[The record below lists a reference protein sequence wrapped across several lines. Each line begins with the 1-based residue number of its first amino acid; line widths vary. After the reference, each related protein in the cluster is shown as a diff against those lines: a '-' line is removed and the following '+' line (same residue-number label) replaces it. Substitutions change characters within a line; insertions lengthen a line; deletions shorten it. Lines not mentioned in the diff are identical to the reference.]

1 VTDKPVAATLERGT
15 PAFRRANW
23 ALFLAAFSMFGSLYS
38 VQPLLPIFVT
48 EYGVRAD
55 ESSLALSLTSAVLGI
70 FMVFAGALSDA
81 AGRKRLMVTS
91 LWLTAMLNFAVMLAP
106 SWNTLLV
113 ARTLLGLVLCG
124 VPSVAMAYIA
134 EEVDPRSL
142 SFAMGLYIGGT
153 AIGGM
158 VGRILLGVMA
168 DLASWRLG
176 MGVFAALVLASAIS
190 MQRLLPESRHFVAKP
205 FEAGQFLPGL
215 GRLFTDPGLR
225 WLYAEAFLLMGSFV
239 TVFNYISFR
248 LSAAPYSLSHT
259 LISFLFL
266 SYVIGSGSSAWA
278 GGLADRVGRRKV
290 LWWMVLT
297 MVAGLALISMR
308 PLVAVAAGAVVL
320 AFGFF
325 GSHTITSSW
334 VGRRALG
341 ARAQASSLY
350 LLFYYMGASFIG
362 TAGGWFWSRQA
373 WPGVAMLVAASLILA
388 LAVAIRLFFLPPLPI
403 PETRS
408 SLVPAP

>member
-1 VTDKPVAATLERGT
+1 MTLKPVAATLERGT

-81 AGRKRLMVTS
+81 AGRKRLMVAS
-91 LWLTAMLNFAVMLAP
+91 LWLTAALNFAVMLAP
-106 SWNTLLV
+106 TWTTLLV

-134 EEVDPRSL
+134 EEMDPRSL

-158 VGRILLGVMA
+158 VGRVLLGVMA
-168 DLASWRLG
+168 DVASWRTG
-176 MGVFAALVLASAIS
+176 MGLFAALVLLSAVA
-190 MQRLLPESRHFVAKP
+190 MQRLLPESRHFVAQR
-205 FEAGQFLPGL
+205 FAASRFLPGL
-215 GRLFTDPGLR
+215 GQLFRDTGLR
-225 WLYAEAFLLMGSFV
+225 WLYVEAFLLMGSFV
-239 TVFNYISFR
+239 TVFNYIGFR

-259 LISFLFL
+259 LISLLFL
-266 SYVIGSGSSAWA
+266 SYVVGTAGSSAA
-278 GGLADRVGRRKV
+278 GALADRMGRRNV
-290 LWWMVLT
+290 LWWMVLI
-297 MVAGLALISMR
+297 MVVGLALISMR
-308 PLVAVAAGAVVL
+308 PLAAVVAGAIVL
-320 AFGFF
+320 PFGFF

-362 TAGGWFWSRQA
+362 TAGGWFWIRQA
-373 WPGVAMLVAASLILA
+373 WPGVALLVGASLLLA

-403 PETRS
+403 PETHAS
-408 SLVPAP
+408 PVPAP

>member
-1 VTDKPVAATLERGT
+1 VTLKPVAATLERGT

-81 AGRKRLMVTS
+81 AGRKRLMVAS
-91 LWLTAMLNFAVMLAP
+91 LWLTAALNFAVMLAP
-106 SWNTLLV
+106 TWTTLLV

-134 EEVDPRSL
+134 EEMDPRSL

-158 VGRILLGVMA
+158 VGRVLLGVMA
-168 DLASWRLG
+168 DVASWRTG
-176 MGVFAALVLASAIS
+176 MGLFAALVLLSAVA
-190 MQRLLPESRHFVAKP
+190 MQRLLPESRHFVAQR
-205 FEAGQFLPGL
+205 FAASRFLPGL
-215 GRLFTDPGLR
+215 GQLFRDTGLR
-225 WLYAEAFLLMGSFV
+225 WLYVEAFLLMGSFV
-239 TVFNYISFR
+239 TVFNYIGFR

-259 LISFLFL
+259 LISLLFL
-266 SYVIGSGSSAWA
+266 SYVVGTAGSSAA
-278 GGLADRVGRRKV
+278 GALADRMGRRNV
-290 LWWMVLT
+290 LWWMVLI
-297 MVAGLALISMR
+297 MVVGLALISMR
-308 PLVAVAAGAVVL
+308 PLAAVVAGAIVL
-320 AFGFF
+320 PFGFF

-362 TAGGWFWSRQA
+362 TAGGWFWIRQA
-373 WPGVAMLVAASLILA
+373 WPGVALLVGASLLLA

-403 PETRS
+403 PETHAS
-408 SLVPAP
+408 PVPAP

>member
-1 VTDKPVAATLERGT
+1 MTLEPVPVTLARGT

-91 LWLTAMLNFAVMLAP
+91 LWLTAALNFAVMAAP
-106 SWNTLLV
+106 TWTALLV

-134 EEVDPRSL
+134 EEMDPKSL

-168 DLASWRLG
+168 DIASWRLG
-176 MGVFAALVLASAIS
+176 MGLFGVLVLASAVY
-190 MQRLLPESRHFVAKP
+190 MQRLLPDSRHFVAKP
-205 FEAGQFLPGL
+205 FVAGGFLPGL
-215 GRLFTDPGLR
+215 RQLFRDPGLR

-248 LSAAPYSLSHT
+248 LSAAPYSLSHA
-259 LISFLFL
+259 LISFLFF

-278 GGLADRVGRRKV
+278 GGLADRIGRRKV

-297 MVAGLALISMR
+297 MVAGLVLISLQ
-308 PLVAVAAGAVVL
+308 PLTAIAAGAVVL

-350 LLFYYMGASFIG
+350 LLFYYLGASVIG
-362 TAGGWFWSRQA
+362 TAGGWFWIRQA
-373 WPGVAMLVAASLILA
+373 WPGVALLVGSSLLLA
-388 LAVAIRLFFLPPLPI
+388 LAVAVRLFYLPPLPI
-403 PETRS
+403 PETHTA
-408 SLVPAP
+408 PAPTP

>member
-1 VTDKPVAATLERGT
+1 VTADPAATLVRGT

-38 VQPLLPIFVT
+38 VQPLLPVFVT

-81 AGRKRLMVTS
+81 TGRKRLMAAS
-91 LWLTAMLNFAVMLAP
+91 LWLTALLDFVVMAAP
-106 SWNTLLV
+106 SWTTLLV

-134 EEVDPRSL
+134 EEMDGRSL

-158 VGRILLGVMA
+158 LGRILLGVMA

-176 MGVFAALVLASAIS
+176 MGLFATLVLASAVS
-190 MQRLLPESRHFVAKP
+190 MQRLLPESRHFVSRP
-205 FEAGQFLPGL
+205 FAVRRFLPGL
-215 GRLFTDPGLR
+215 AQLFRDPGLR
-225 WLYAEAFLLMGSFV
+225 WLYVEAFLLMGSFV
-239 TVFNYISFR
+239 TVFNYIGFR
-248 LSAAPYSLSHT
+248 LSAAPYSLSHS

-266 SYVIGSGSSAWA
+266 SYLVGTGSSAWA
-278 GGLADRVGRRKV
+278 GALADRIGRRKV

-297 MVAGLALISMR
+297 MVAGLVLISLK
-308 PLVAVAAGAVVL
+308 PLGAIAAGAVVL

-325 GSHTITSSW
+325 GGHTITSSW
-334 VGRRALG
+334 VGRRALD

-350 LLFYYMGASFIG
+350 LLFYYMGASVIG
-362 TAGGWFWSRQA
+362 TAGGWFWVHDE
-373 WPGVAMLVAASLILA
+373 WPGVAMLVGSSLL
-388 LAVAIRLFFLPPLPI
+388 LAVAVAVRLFFLAPLPV
-403 PETRS
+403 PESRGTP
-408 SLVPAP
+408 LPAP

>member
-1 VTDKPVAATLERGT
+1 MLEGTLERGT

-91 LWLTAMLNFAVMLAP
+91 LWLTAVLNFIVMAAP
-106 SWNTLLV
+106 TWTTLLI

-124 VPSVAMAYIA
+124 VPAVAMAYIA

-168 DLASWRLG
+168 DVASWRLG
-176 MGVFAALVLASAIS
+176 MGVFATLVLASAVS
-190 MQRLLPESRHFVAKP
+190 MQRLLPESRHFVATP
-205 FEAGQFLPGL
+205 MVAGQFLPGL
-215 GRLFTDPGLR
+215 GKLFKDPGLR
-225 WLYAEAFLLMGSFV
+225 WLYAEGFLLMGSFV

-259 LISFLFL
+259 LISFLFF
-266 SYVIGSGSSAWA
+266 SYVVGSGSSAWA

-297 MVAGLALISMR
+297 MVVGLGLISLQ
-308 PLVAVAAGAVVL
+308 PLAAVAAGAVVL

-325 GSHTITSSW
+325 GGHTITSSW

-350 LLFYYMGASFIG
+350 LLFYYMGSSVIG
-362 TAGGWFWSRQA
+362 TAGGWFWSRDA
-373 WPGVAMLVAASLILA
+373 WSGVALLVGGSLVLA

-403 PETRS
+403 PETHS
-408 SLVPAP
+408 TPVPAP

>member
-1 VTDKPVAATLERGT
+1 MLEGTLERGSPT
-15 PAFRRANW
+15 FRRANW

-55 ESSLALSLTSAVLGI
+55 ESSLALSLTSAALGI

-81 AGRKRLMVTS
+81 AGRKRLMVAS
-91 LWLTAMLNFAVMLAP
+91 LWLTALLNFAVMAAP
-106 SWNTLLV
+106 TWAMLLI

-134 EEVDPRSL
+134 EEVEPRSL

-168 DLASWRLG
+168 DVASWRIG
-176 MGVFAALVLASAIS
+176 MGLFATLVLASAVF

-205 FEAGQFLPGL
+205 FQAAGFLPGL
-215 GRLFTDPGLR
+215 KELFKDPGLR
-225 WLYAEAFLLMGSFV
+225 WLYVEAFLLMGSFV
-239 TVFNYISFR
+239 TVFNYIGFR

-259 LISFLFL
+259 LISFLFF
-266 SYVIGSGSSAWA
+266 SYLVGSASSAWA

-297 MVAGLALISMR
+297 MIAGLTLISMQ
-308 PLVAVAAGAVVL
+308 PLAAVVAGAIVL
-320 AFGFF
+320 PFGFF

-334 VGRRALG
+334 VGRRALN
-341 ARAQASSLY
+341 ARAQASSMY
-350 LLFYYMGASFIG
+350 LLFYYMGASVIG
-362 TAGGWFWSRQA
+362 TAGGWFWIRHA
-373 WPGVAMLVAASLILA
+373 WPGVAILVGGALLLA
-388 LAVAIRLFFLPPLPI
+388 LAAAVRLFFLPPLAIPKPRPA
-403 PETRS
+403 PETCAEI
-408 SLVPAP
+408 P